1 MFPSNQMFAE
11 TLTRALDTV
20 VNTVL
25 EVVYSYDEGSSD
37 AANEVSADGHVPL
50 EEAGSFQAA
59 LETSTTRMKQKVP
72 LPAGFADTEKELP
85 SIIPWI
91 TSEYKSQTDGH
102 PRNPEPDLIRK
113 DDLAGMGSM
122 VVRGKRMRGHYNPLS
137 RDHLKQKLLT
147 QPNTQRAKDMQH
159 SMVEE
164 ALSDI
169 EAFSSGYNWLSEVHR
184 FTCLWSP
191 AQLEEMRG
199 WTSVQYED
207 VITKLQDWVY
217 NVGIVERSYVTRNRL
232 ILVDSSAL
240 QDEII
245 PALNAINQQI
255 LELLLSE
262 AKQRAEKFVKDLLDL
277 MDFLHRKNLTI
288 NIFAN
293 YTCKLEE
300 YKGLTSDFYQQM
312 EYVRSLN
319 EVVRMNFRPLEIEE
333 ETYEDTM
340 MHTWEAFLLQ
350 LKEASDFVRDKTSHY
365 VASLNE
371 AFQKLSKELE
381 RLVATATTG
390 QFLDPF
396 QNAAA
401 MMQELMHMDHK
412 RNWLSEQLCELS
424 RSYGVITG
432 KPFDMQFLVLA
443 EKHFECRVEVWKLA
457 CSVRGQLEE
466 WRRLPFSKF
475 NATYAQEKVTEWLKV
490 VFILE
495 KSYPHGDKVLQDCM
509 MTLHEFNRQL
519 PMLETMTRQTLN
531 HNHWKA
537 ILSGMD
543 EVYNPDK
550 ELTVADLLYYSLAD
564 HKDLICQMC
573 SAAKLETV
581 TDQVFRKLQKSWQ
594 AKEFHL
600 SKFIFTP
607 KNRCPSAESEK
618 KISSGKKKEKE
629 EVQVDLDSGTLVL
642 TNLDFIRQLT
652 EESIETLNTL
662 VSSHLRD
669 NSQEEVNNWVTMFQ
683 LLEVLLGLWKTYQQN
698 WILLTNLFQEVEIRS
713 HYPEL
718 YSRFKLIDRN
728 YRAIMQVTLHDPFVL
743 SAVDS
748 QRNTHRKKEFQG
760 EELQKLMA
768 KGISVMEEMIPSLD
782 VLLDFE
788 KEEFPRMH
796 FLSPSDFL
804 ALQFA
809 TANPSELMPF
819 VRKCFQNVQQ
829 LDTEPLNDNS
839 ELPTQ
844 DQRVVVKAVIGLHGE
859 SIPFKSPL
867 TVEGT
872 ATGWLCRFEKNLR
885 ESLFHAMRNCIT
897 ERLLMNKELRASSGK
912 RYSLSFNWKDQR
924 IPVAVENWLKLA
936 ATFPFQCVLVA
947 EEVAWCNQVEET
959 LLNRPKELKL
969 LQTTYMNLVKSI
981 IHFIQDCNTS
991 TILEDLRTQ
1000 LLSQALVTIKL
1011 YHRDIISKIVDSKTE
1026 FVTSFEWEKI
1036 LKYRVGFDYENIAQ
1050 PLKKS
1055 EREASFGSSKQ
1066 KIKQIRLEHGCYVDI
1081 LSSKLCYDY
1090 EYIGPSSWM
1099 ICTPLTERSILGLV
1113 LALESYSCATVIGPC
1128 GTGKT
1133 ETISHLAKALGRLL
1147 FTVKVFE
1154 KTDVTC
1160 ISRLLCGA
1168 IQAGAWLV
1176 LDSVELMSEGTLSV
1190 LGQLLANISHSCEV
1204 LARKRKTLYSCH
1216 AKQVSKMKRHASIG
1230 TLMEENE
1237 SADEDHPP
1245 SPRTVRS
1252 STNMSSRN
1260 RTRVNWSY
1268 DPINL
1273 GSIIIEGN
1281 IIPARLNYGCFL
1293 VFRSL
1298 DSSVRIPEN
1307 LRLLLRP
1314 VSMIQ
1319 PDIKAIIEAVMYGLG
1334 FIDVPHFAEKIVTFF
1349 ELAKSLG
1356 CLNSSSH
1363 LLIMKTILS
1372 AAASFVHQTLK
1383 TDDQPQEP
1391 SEIKK
1396 KDGHCEEVKKKI
1408 QINLEKEVIPDK
1420 TNKPV
1425 KAEKENLTNPGKIA
1439 KETIGSKTDIEKMER
1454 PKKTGNHLQVQEKS
1468 SGRRHP
1474 SVSLVL
1480 EDERAVIKA
1489 ISLSVLSDCLKQN
1502 ALKELMREIFPVS
1515 SALLPETALYS
1526 QLVSAVNQELLE
1538 EGLIGNS
1545 EVIANILKLFQ
1556 VLQMLRVVIV
1566 TGPPGC
1572 GKTVLL
1578 KTLANALNRLAF
1590 LQREKQKDQM
1600 NEHKLDKANHSQEEN
1615 HVQDVGRA
1623 TSPSSQEFSIVVDYS
1638 SVSTSVIYPNS
1649 ISMEELLGTTDRGVW
1664 KDGILTRLIRNPNLL
1679 ASSKT
1684 TPHSASSKSSV
1695 LKDTSLPDNQHWI
1708 IIDGQSSLAWHEPI
1722 SSLLDTHPFL
1732 SLSSGEHLRVLEPV
1746 NFIFEVTDLSDA
1758 SPSVVTRS
1766 CLICLNGEGTWRLI
1780 LSSMLANV
1788 KLKYTVTQETVNMWQ
1803 NLSEDLFSA
1812 TLEFI
1817 QESCASVLDQGSD
1830 YETLRHNR
1838 MAYGTQEVSCFKN
1851 VFHAFLNIHMT
1862 EATLQKSDV
1871 KQETPDVSTDKK
1883 VSQHSAVSV
1892 QKVKVKDILPANH
1905 EILAKNIFTYA
1916 YIWGFGGHL
1925 HPRFWPQ
1932 FDLFVRQALLR
1943 SRYSIE
1949 IPAEGTVFDYCI
1961 EPADGTLQHLRGK
1974 YLKKLQEFIPQ
1985 GFTPLPQ
1992 YEKYVYIL
2000 DQLLNSSNPVLLA
2013 GDPGCG
2019 KTSLLKD
2026 LICITRDYQRL
2037 PISRNITPSYIRLF
2051 LEKKV
2056 LSIRPVKLQLASRS
2070 LSTASKKTFLLLLED
2085 LHTTSPDPCGRHHPV
2100 LETIRLSISS
2110 NGFYHNE
2117 TLQFKHFVNVNIGY
2131 LATVTPHQ
2139 GRANHVPSR
2148 LTRLFTVLALPA
2160 LTKDF
2165 LTSVYTPVILNWLK
2179 QFTALYRQNML
2190 CNCII
2195 GATVDVYNAVKENFI
2210 PSPSRPHFLFS
2221 FHEIHKVLNGLFLMA
2236 PLHSIA
2242 LANTADDL
2250 ISLSPALMSQPQS
2263 KLEKTALLTT
2273 KTIVHLWLHESLRIF
2288 CDRLLN
2294 EQEKHTFTDI
2304 LAEIARNIFCTA
2316 APSLKV
2322 SSGATDLQKEEKQGE
2337 ADPDAQV
2344 RASVEAGSRIDSACP
2359 SETPNTQQSAHSD
2372 STNVP
2377 TDKDTGVGAET
2388 RSKSVVSDLH
2398 EVRTNKSIN
2407 NTEELKCRKSL
2418 RSTKETPVGTEARQ
2432 TGITLEEDDE
2442 DEDDDDEDDDDD
2454 DDETEDESSITES
2467 CETSL
2472 TAATIL
2478 PSQSIRAPAG
2488 KASLRKHESKSLMKG
2503 TISSRQGRA
2512 IFQPSPPKSSVST
2525 ESSASQGK
2533 YQLSR
2538 RSKLASKFKESL
2550 SYILDQNTSD
2560 PSLYPELLS
2569 LNREWLLDLIFSR
2582 DMIPAAYNQR
2592 AAKLWLN
2599 PYQEKSMGTLTHQL
2613 SRLFQDWN
2621 QRQQQKLEVM
2631 FIKETVQHVARI
2643 FRTLLMSRGHG
2654 ILLRLG
2660 QCMGR
2665 KTLIKMV
2672 AHLAHSEVLE
2682 IKGEGVTRSEANELL
2697 KKACYEAGALGNSVV
2712 LLVHEGIGDT
2722 VMNDVLSI
2730 MAEGTYPGLYS
2741 DEEMVVTIEKFLEV
2755 NSNIKRSGNS
2765 QIIKE
2770 RFLAAVQRN
2779 LHIQVLWDLT
2789 GWKLAVKKRKTTSGT
2804 LDSLLGLLKQC
2815 CNVDLYQPWSPE
2827 ALTQVAVARLIET
2840 SDEATQEGEPLCFL
2854 ANYSSMLLPISTAMS
2869 MIHQSAERMAKN
2881 LTLATKTTYLDFI
2894 DFFKFTFKNLEEQ
2907 NRLAKYR
2914 LEVVLSKM
2922 NEVIDRAEELRK
2934 LLEEEREELDK
2945 AQKHQSTCHQKLEA
2959 EKEMLKQVEQ
2969 QCHQE
2974 ELLISHLNEQLAEHH
2989 AQIENSFEKFK
3000 PVYSAALAALQ
3011 ALDVYDVEEIR
3022 SYRVP
3027 PAPVVMV
3034 TNVLCLMFGRPECWE
3049 SAKHLI
3055 GQANF
3060 FQNLE
3065 FYNKDHI
3072 SSELF
3077 MFLSDLVRH
3086 PLFQPEYI
3094 REASRAAESLCLWIH
3109 AVFKYAY
3116 VKRQLDPIITRRQEV
3131 ENTTVQ
3137 AQSRLGKIR
3146 VLTEK
3151 LILQIEV
3158 SETQYQEAVQ
3168 QWQEISREADR
3179 VARIKEETNSFLQ
3192 LVSVHISDWTATA
3205 KELEEKSIAAPGNA
3219 ILLAA
3224 AITYM
3229 GPFTQSS
3236 WDKLLDEW
3244 AQICHTGQ
3252 IKMPPEDLRKH
3263 LLTPP
3268 SQRSTP
3274 SKSPQPLEPSPAIP
3288 VSLDFSLIALLSSQE
3303 EQVAWHH
3310 AMLPSNAAARIGT
3323 LLLRS
3328 TILYG
3333 KRQWPLLLDPDGQAG
3348 MWVNVIQQSRR
3359 QELDRDSMS
3368 PCPASPGTEEGAE
3381 TTQQAPEDSGLP
3393 IDGVDELVD
3402 KDLISVLK
3410 SFTLRPRNNLL
3421 VLYGNDSQLD
3431 LKLLSA
3437 AAKEFDPAF
3446 LKLVRVVDLSIN
3458 QLGLEDLLLKE
3469 IVQVEKPEYNVQSWS
3484 LQTEHL
3490 KLELQLRQEQDS
3502 LLEMVFNSSS
3512 FLVQDESIIPM
3523 VLSCQ
3528 NKMASLWQELS
3539 NLEDLQ
3545 KKLTNFHRGHK
3556 NIAKLGAAVFQA
3568 LEQVSSLVP
3577 LYHFPKITFLRVV
3590 KKALKSKRGK
3600 GASSGDTGDPKA
3612 RLAELTS
3619 ALLHRVYQHFRPFL
3633 FEGHAMLFGFLMA
3646 VAQMK
3651 LSGQVAEIEWEIF
3664 LHGLRDIQSWKDKEE
3679 PDREK
3684 PAWVSQE
3691 VWQDCTILETLP
3703 PFQKLK
3709 SSLIGRAAQ
3718 WNEYFNLS
3726 STVIGPP
3733 PFCNLKHLSI
3743 FQKAIVWRIFRPERL
3758 WAVIRDVTICQLGGA
3773 IAEDSGSETHSIFS
3787 YSCPHVPVVFL
3798 LPTQGTVRLS
3808 THPVCWIK
3816 QMAKEHQMENNI
3828 REFSM
3833 GSPSQKEELTQ
3844 LLRKCQSEGHWLVL
3858 NNCHL
3863 SGRWNN
3869 NVIAQLT
3876 ELMAT
3881 AAEENKESGSL
3892 GEEEEEEE
3900 EEEEVKMM
3908 VSSSEDRLDTLNNS
3922 ETFTDSSRKTRC
3934 SFRLWL
3940 ITRAEAG
3947 DSIPAVVRLQG
3958 VKLVCETPG
3967 TLKSALNR
3975 SYREAVSKASSMAT
3989 PGQVIAVAVLHAVLL
4004 HRQLHGV
4011 VAQGWP
4017 SKWSQSDLYFALRLL
4032 EKVDCLSV
4040 GRDSA
4045 FSFLTGA
4052 VVYGGHVLDAG
4063 DANAVLSLS
4072 EQCLT
4077 SRSALLPSRGV
4088 QSLVFAL
4095 TGGRH
4100 SALSPVESTQKDV
4113 EWRISM
4119 LPTDSEPT
4127 SAGLS
4132 SGMELSLLQHRSQ
4145 ALIMDLV
4152 ALHWPQQWRL
4162 PLGTDT
4168 KERVTAS
4175 LIGKCLG
4182 QVAEMQDFMETWAGM
4197 EIPKDTPNTAP
4208 MQCFLEQEWSAFKN
4222 MLAHLL
4228 SDLQRALD
4236 VLQGAILF
4244 NTVNDDIIEALTE
4257 GHLPSSWT
4265 RYTSDLS
4272 QQPLQYLQR
4281 LMPRLQ
4287 LLEAYLNTSSPPVM
4301 YNLSAFQNP
4310 KAFLVLILREYSKK
4324 EHRDL
4329 SHCEL
4334 KMQVLSG
4341 TLPPT
4346 TPPESGVYLT
4356 GLNLHNAL
4364 WDTRLGILQETLSDK
4379 PCQLPTVWITA
4390 VTSELRATTPKK
4402 PIFPQYICPIY
4413 MGTAS
4418 RDVSLKD
4425 SDVIT
4430 HVPLPSKVDP
4440 AVCMQ
4445 RRVHLISSA

>member
-1 MFPSNQMFAE
+1 
-11 TLTRALDTV
+11 
-20 VNTVL
+20 
-25 EVVYSYDEGSSD
+25 
-37 AANEVSADGHVPL
+37 
-50 EEAGSFQAA
+50 
-59 LETSTTRMKQKVP
+59 
-72 LPAGFADTEKELP
+72 
-85 SIIPWI
+85 
-91 TSEYKSQTDGH
+91 
-102 PRNPEPDLIRK
+102 
-113 DDLAGMGSM
+113 MGSM

-240 QDEII
+240 QDEIST
-245 PALNAINQQI
+245 ALNAINQQI

-333 ETYEDTM
+333 ETYEDTVSKRGVGKNLQNTPPPPSFSPHWCHKELIPPHM

-537 ILSGMD
+537 ILSVLRMD

-564 HKDLICQMC
+564 HKDLICQTTENT
-573 SAAKLETV
+573 KLETV

-1190 LGQLLANISHSCEV
+1190 LGQLLANISHSF
-1204 LARKRKTLYSCH
+1204 
-1216 AKQVSKMKRHASIG
+1216 
-1230 TLMEENE
+1230 
-1237 SADEDHPP
+1237 
-1245 SPRTVRS
+1245 RS

-1372 AAASFVHQTLK
+1372 AA
-1383 TDDQPQEP
+1383 
-1391 SEIKK
+1391 
-1396 KDGHCEEVKKKI
+1396 
-1408 QINLEKEVIPDK
+1408 
-1420 TNKPV
+1420 
-1425 KAEKENLTNPGKIA
+1425 
-1439 KETIGSKTDIEKMER
+1439 
-1454 PKKTGNHLQVQEKS
+1454 VQEKS

-1590 LQREKQKDQM
+1590 LQREKQKDQ
-1600 NEHKLDKANHSQEEN
+1600 
-1615 HVQDVGRA
+1615 
-1623 TSPSSQEFSIVVDYS
+1623 I

-1684 TPHSASSKSSV
+1684 TPHSAN
-1695 LKDTSLPDNQHWI
+1695 NQHWI

-1862 EATLQKSDV
+1862 EATLQKPNPG
-1871 KQETPDVSTDKK
+1871 KQLLTNFCCTSPVSTDKK

-2398 EVRTNKSIN
+2398 E
-2407 NTEELKCRKSL
+2407 
-2418 RSTKETPVGTEARQ
+2418 
-2432 TGITLEEDDE
+2432 
-2442 DEDDDDEDDDDD
+2442 
-2454 DDETEDESSITES
+2454 
-2467 CETSL
+2467 
-2472 TAATIL
+2472 
-2478 PSQSIRAPAG
+2478 
-2488 KASLRKHESKSLMKG
+2488 
-2503 TISSRQGRA
+2503 
-2512 IFQPSPPKSSVST
+2512 SSVST

-2621 QRQQQKLEVM
+2621 QRQQQKLE
-2631 FIKETVQHVARI
+2631 ETVQHVARI

-2840 SDEATQEGEPLCFL
+2840 SDEATQEGVCTCRCWKGT
-2854 ANYSSMLLPISTAMS
+2854 NYSSMLLPISTAMS

-2907 NRLAKYR
+2907 NRLAK

-2934 LLEEEREELDK
+2934 LLEEIQTALYKNLVFVLSQPFSSSKRS
-2945 AQKHQSTCHQKLEA
+2945 HQSTCHQKLEA

-3168 QWQEISREADR
+3168 QWQCS
-3179 VARIKEETNSFLQ
+3179 
-3192 LVSVHISDWTATA
+3192 VSVHTHSFPCALLTALSGWHLQRG
-3205 KELEEKSIAAPGNA
+3205 ELEEKSIAAPGNA

-3348 MWVNVIQQSRR
+3348 MWVNVIQKGTGSHSRCCR
-3359 QELDRDSMS
+3359 KGRGPTVNAVEKDGTSIDAAERDGS
-3368 PCPASPGTEEGAE
+3368 PYSKRSLQGAARDLRRCLGVNAISK
-3381 TTQQAPEDSGLP
+3381 APEDSGLP

-3437 AAKEFDPAF
+3437 AAKGIAVLVTHVESMPLSTVLKQLLERNGKWSVQVRPTFSLYLNTPLPLSSIGDEFDPAF

-3881 AAEENKESGSL
+3881 AAELSCLISDSCAAPPRSL
-3892 GEEEEEEE
+3892 F
-3900 EEEEVKMM
+3900 
-3908 VSSSEDRLDTLNNS
+3908 SE
-3922 ETFTDSSRKTRC
+3922 KTRC

-4077 SRSALLPSRGV
+4077 QNTAPSFYKEDPGSRV
-4088 QSLVFAL
+4088 TFVF
-4095 TGGRH
+4095 
-4100 SALSPVESTQKDV
+4100 SPPALSPVESTQKDV

-4329 SHCEL
+4329 SHSPFANSVYSDAALL
-4334 KMQVLSG
+4334 KICKRSSPERFQVLSG

-4445 RRVHLISSA
+4445 RRVHLISS